1 MTDPGLVPEHSVA
14 TGVDEEGRP
23 PRADFKDAVGWI
35 ALGLAILVGS
45 VTMDR
50 LEQQNIN
57 PVTVP
62 GLLPGL
68 LGIAMILLGSALGV
82 RSLRRGALAQA
93 TPDGTA
99 DEREQRKR
107 VWIAIALCMGYGV
120 VLVGHGIPFWLAS
133 TLYVT
138 ASILVF
144 LRISRDPVERQ
155 LNAMAL
161 AKALVIGAAA
171 SVVTWLVFER
181 VFLVRLP

>member
-14 TGVDEEGRP
+14 TEVDKEGRP
-23 PRADFKDAVGWI
+23 PRADLKDAVGWI
-35 ALGLAILVGS
+35 TLGLAILVGS
-45 VTMDR
+45 ITMDR
-50 LEQQNIN
+50 LAQQNIN

-68 LGIAMILLGSALGV
+68 LGIAMILLGGALGV
-82 RSLRRGALAQA
+82 RSLRRGALAQT
-93 TPDGTA
+93 TPAASA

-133 TLYVT
+133 TIYVT
-138 ASILVF
+138 VSILVF
-144 LRISRDPVERQ
+144 QRISRDPAERQ
-155 LNAMAL
+155 LSVMAWV
-161 AKALVIGAAA
+161 KALVIGTAA

>member
-1 MTDPGLVPEHSVA
+1 
-14 TGVDEEGRP
+14 
-23 PRADFKDAVGWI
+23 
-35 ALGLAILVGS
+35 
-45 VTMDR
+45 MDR
-50 LEQQNIN
+50 LAQQNIN

-68 LGIAMILLGSALGV
+68 LGLAMILLGSALGV

-93 TPDGTA
+93 TPASTA

-107 VWIAIALCMGYGV
+107 VWIAIAMCVGYGV

-133 TLYVT
+133 TIYVT

-144 LRISRDPVERQ
+144 QRLSRDLGERQ
-155 LNAMAL
+155 LGVMAWL
-161 AKALVIGAAA
+161 KALVIGAAA
-171 SVVTWLVFER
+171 SVVTWLVFEM